1 MAKAKIDLKPC
12 PFCGGKAN
20 IYEYTKAEAKDLV
33 MRMHY
38 GENEKKEAIQQV
50 MKMPVDTWA
59 IIGCETE
66 DCILYAN
73 KKKHVSS
80 LFFRETSAER
90 IAEKWNK
97 RPELIISIP
106 SDVCVRT
113 EMLNQIEN
121 ARAGI
126 VTAPA
131 IEIEQTAR
139 RTKG

>member
-20 IYEYTKAEAKDLV
+20 VYEYTRAEAKDLV
-33 MRMHY
+33 MKMHY

-90 IAEKWNK
+90 IAKKWNK

-106 SDVCVRT
+106 KMASVKT
-113 EMLNQIEN
+113 AMFNQIES
-121 ARAGI
+121 ARKGLI
-126 VTAPA
+126 TAPT
-131 IEIEQTAR
+131 IEI
-139 RTKG
+139 K

>member
-1 MAKAKIDLKPC
+1 MGKTKIELKPC

-20 IYEYTKAEAKDLV
+20 VYEYTKAEAKDLV
-33 MRMHY
+33 MKMHY

-106 SDVCVRT
+106 KMASVKT
-113 EMLNQIEN
+113 AMFNQIES
-121 ARAGI
+121 ARKGLI
-126 VTAPA
+126 TAPM
-131 IEIEQTAR
+131 IEI
-139 RTKG
+139 K

>member
-20 IYEYTKAEAKDLV
+20 VYEYTRAEAKDLV
-33 MRMHY
+33 MKMHY

-73 KKKHVSS
+73 KKKHASS

-106 SDVCVRT
+106 KMASVKT
-113 EMLNQIEN
+113 AMFNQIES
-121 ARAGI
+121 ARKGLI
-126 VTAPA
+126 TAPT
-131 IEIEQTAR
+131 IEI
-139 RTKG
+139 K

>member
-1 MAKAKIDLKPC
+1 MGKAKIELKPC

-38 GENEKKEAIQQV
+38 GENEKKEAIEHV

-59 IIGCETE
+59 IIGCETK

-73 KKKHVSS
+73 KKKHMSS

-106 SDVCVRT
+106 KMASVKT
-113 EMLNQIEN
+113 EMFNQIES
-121 ARAGI
+121 ARKGLI
-126 VTAPA
+126 TAPM
-131 IEIEQTAR
+131 IEI
-139 RTKG
+139 K

>member
-1 MAKAKIDLKPC
+1 MEKTKIELKPC

-20 IYEYTKAEAKDLV
+20 VYEYTRAEAKDLV
-33 MRMHY
+33 MKMHY
-38 GENEKKEAIQQV
+38 GKNEKKEVIQQV

-106 SDVCVRT
+106 KMARVKT
-113 EMLNQIEN
+113 EMFNQIES
-121 ARAGI
+121 ARKGLI
-126 VTAPA
+126 TAPM
-131 IEIEQTAR
+131 IEI
-139 RTKG
+139 K

>member
-20 IYEYTKAEAKDLV
+20 VYEYTRAEAKDLV
-33 MRMHY
+33 MKMHY

-59 IIGCETE
+59 IIGCETK

-106 SDVCVRT
+106 KMASVKT
-113 EMLNQIEN
+113 AMFNQIES
-121 ARAGI
+121 ARKGLI
-126 VTAPA
+126 TAPT
-131 IEIEQTAR
+131 IEI
-139 RTKG
+139 K

>member
-1 MAKAKIDLKPC
+1 MAKIKIDLKPC

-20 IYEYTKAEAKDLV
+20 VYEYTKAEVKDLV
-33 MRMHY
+33 MKMHY
-38 GENEKKEAIQQV
+38 GETEQKEAIEQV

-59 IIGCETE
+59 IIGCETK

-106 SDVCVRT
+106 KMASVKT
-113 EMLNQIEN
+113 AMFNQIESTRN
-121 ARAGI
+121 QSN
-126 VTAPA
+126 TAPT
-131 IEIEQTAR
+131 IEI
-139 RTKG
+139 K

>member
-1 MAKAKIDLKPC
+1 MAKIKIDLKPC

-33 MRMHY
+33 MKMHY
-38 GENEKKEAIQQV
+38 GETEQKEAIEQV

-59 IIGCETE
+59 IIGCETK

-106 SDVCVRT
+106 KMASVKT
-113 EMLNQIEN
+113 AMFNQIES
-121 ARAGI
+121 ARKGLI
-126 VTAPA
+126 TAPT
-131 IEIEQTAR
+131 IEI
-139 RTKG
+139 K

>member
-20 IYEYTKAEAKDLV
+20 VYEYTRAEAKDLV
-33 MRMHY
+33 MKMHY

-80 LFFRETSAER
+80 LFFRETSSER

-106 SDVCVRT
+106 KMASVKT
-113 EMLNQIEN
+113 AMFNQIES
-121 ARAGI
+121 ARKGLI
-126 VTAPA
+126 TAPT
-131 IEIEQTAR
+131 IEI
-139 RTKG
+139 K

>member
-20 IYEYTKAEAKDLV
+20 VYEYTRAEAKDLV
-33 MRMHY
+33 MKMHY

-106 SDVCVRT
+106 KMASVKT
-113 EMLNQIEN
+113 AMFNQIES
-121 ARAGI
+121 ARKGLI
-126 VTAPA
+126 TAPT
-131 IEIEQTAR
+131 IEI
-139 RTKG
+139 K

>member
-1 MAKAKIDLKPC
+1 MAKIKIDLKPC
-12 PFCGGKAN
+12 LFCGGKAN
-20 IYEYTKAEAKDLV
+20 VYEYTRAEAKNLV
-33 MRMHY
+33 MKMHY
-38 GENEKKEAIQQV
+38 GETEQKEAIEHV

-73 KKKHVSS
+73 KKRHVSS

-106 SDVCVRT
+106 KMASVKT
-113 EMLNQIEN
+113 EMVKQIES
-121 ARAGI
+121 ARKGLI
-126 VTAPA
+126 TAPM
-131 IEIEQTAR
+131 IEI
-139 RTKG
+139 K

>member
-1 MAKAKIDLKPC
+1 MAKIKIDLKPC

-20 IYEYTKAEAKDLV
+20 VYEYTKAEAKDLV
-33 MRMHY
+33 MKMHY
-38 GENEKKEAIQQV
+38 GETEQKEAIEQV

-59 IIGCETE
+59 IIGCETK

-106 SDVCVRT
+106 KMASVKT
-113 EMLNQIEN
+113 AMFNQIES
-121 ARAGI
+121 ARKGLI
-126 VTAPA
+126 TAPT
-131 IEIEQTAR
+131 IEI
-139 RTKG
+139 K

>member
-1 MAKAKIDLKPC
+1 MGKTKIELKSC

-20 IYEYTKAEAKDLV
+20 VYEYTKAEAKDLV
-33 MRMHY
+33 MKMHY
-38 GENEKKEAIQQV
+38 GETEQKEAIEQV

-106 SDVCVRT
+106 KMASIRPGF
-113 EMLNQIEN
+113 LNQFEN
-121 ARAGI
+121 TRNQSN
-126 VTAPA
+126 TAPT
-131 IEIEQTAR
+131 IEI
-139 RTKG
+139 K

>member
-1 MAKAKIDLKPC
+1 MGKIKIELKPC

-20 IYEYTKAEAKDLV
+20 VYEYTKAEAKDLV
-33 MRMHY
+33 MKMHY
-38 GENEKKEAIQQV
+38 GETEQKEVIEQV

-59 IIGCETE
+59 IIGCETK

-106 SDVCVRT
+106 KMASVKSA
-113 EMLNQIEN
+113 MFNQIES
-121 ARAGI
+121 ARKGLI
-126 VTAPA
+126 TAPT
-131 IEIEQTAR
+131 IEI
-139 RTKG
+139 K

>member
-1 MAKAKIDLKPC
+1 MGKIKIELKPC

-20 IYEYTKAEAKDLV
+20 VYEYTKAEAKDLV
-33 MRMHY
+33 MKMHY
-38 GENEKKEAIQQV
+38 GETEQKEAIEQV

-59 IIGCETE
+59 IIGCETK

-106 SDVCVRT
+106 KMASVKSA
-113 EMLNQIEN
+113 MFNQIES
-121 ARAGI
+121 ARKGLI
-126 VTAPA
+126 TAPT
-131 IEIEQTAR
+131 IEI
-139 RTKG
+139 K

>member
-20 IYEYTKAEAKDLV
+20 VYEYTKAEAKDLV
-33 MRMHY
+33 MKMHY
-38 GENEKKEAIQQV
+38 GETEQKEAIEQV
-50 MKMPVDTWA
+50 MKIPVDTWA
-59 IIGCETE
+59 IIGCETK

-106 SDVCVRT
+106 KMARVKT
-113 EMLNQIEN
+113 EMFNQIES
-121 ARAGI
+121 ARKGLI
-126 VTAPA
+126 TAPM
-131 IEIEQTAR
+131 IEI
-139 RTKG
+139 K

>member
-1 MAKAKIDLKPC
+1 MEKAKIDLKPC

-20 IYEYTKAEAKDLV
+20 VYEYTRAEAKDLV
-33 MRMHY
+33 MKMHY
-38 GENEKKEAIQQV
+38 GENEKKEAIQHV

-59 IIGCETE
+59 IIGCETK

-106 SDVCVRT
+106 KMARVKT
-113 EMLNQIEN
+113 EMFNQIES
-121 ARAGI
+121 ARKGLI
-126 VTAPA
+126 TAPM
-131 IEIEQTAR
+131 IEI
-139 RTKG
+139 K

>member
-20 IYEYTKAEAKDLV
+20 VYEYTRAEAKDLV
-33 MRMHY
+33 MKMHY

-80 LFFRETSAER
+80 LFFRETSAEK

-106 SDVCVRT
+106 KMAKIRPGF
-113 EMLNQIEN
+113 LNQFESTRN
-121 ARAGI
+121 QSN
-126 VTAPA
+126 TAPT
-131 IEIEQTAR
+131 IEI
-139 RTKG
+139 K

>member
-1 MAKAKIDLKPC
+1 MRKTKIEFKPC

-20 IYEYTKAEAKDLV
+20 VYEYTKAEAKDLV
-33 MRMHY
+33 MKMHY
-38 GENEKKEAIQQV
+38 GETKQKEAIEQV

-66 DCILYAN
+66 GCILYAN

-106 SDVCVRT
+106 KMVSIRPGF
-113 EMLNQIEN
+113 LNQFEN
-121 ARAGI
+121 TRNQSN
-126 VTAPA
+126 TAPT
-131 IEIEQTAR
+131 IEI
-139 RTKG
+139 K

>member
-1 MAKAKIDLKPC
+1 MGKIKIDLKPC

-20 IYEYTKAEAKDLV
+20 VYEYTRAEAKDLV
-33 MRMHY
+33 MKMHY

-73 KKKHVSS
+73 KKKHASS

-106 SDVCVRT
+106 KMASVKT
-113 EMLNQIEN
+113 AMFNQIES
-121 ARAGI
+121 ARKGLI
-126 VTAPA
+126 TAPT
-131 IEIEQTAR
+131 IEI
-139 RTKG
+139 K

>member
-1 MAKAKIDLKPC
+1 MVKKKSDLKPC

-20 IYEYTKAEAKDLV
+20 VYEYTRAEAKDLV
-33 MRMHY
+33 MKMHY

-106 SDVCVRT
+106 KMASVKTAMV
-113 EMLNQIEN
+113 NQIES
-121 ARAGI
+121 ARKGLI
-126 VTAPA
+126 TAPM
-131 IEIEQTAR
+131 IEI
-139 RTKG
+139 K

>member
-1 MAKAKIDLKPC
+1 MGKIKIDLKPC

-20 IYEYTKAEAKDLV
+20 VYEYTRAEAKDLV
-33 MRMHY
+33 MKMHY

-106 SDVCVRT
+106 KMASVKT
-113 EMLNQIEN
+113 AMFNQIES
-121 ARAGI
+121 ARKGLI
-126 VTAPA
+126 TAPT
-131 IEIEQTAR
+131 IEI
-139 RTKG
+139 K

>member
-1 MAKAKIDLKPC
+1 MGKIKIDLKPC

-20 IYEYTKAEAKDLV
+20 VYEYTRAEAKDLV
-33 MRMHY
+33 MKMHY

-80 LFFRETSAER
+80 LFFQS
-90 IAEKWNK
+90 
-97 RPELIISIP
+97 LS
-106 SDVCVRT
+106 
-113 EMLNQIEN
+113 L
-121 ARAGI
+121 
-126 VTAPA
+126 
-131 IEIEQTAR
+131 
-139 RTKG
+139 

>member
-1 MAKAKIDLKPC
+1 MGKTKIELKPC

-20 IYEYTKAEAKDLV
+20 VYEYTKAEAKNLV

-38 GENEKKEAIQQV
+38 GENEKKEAIDHV
-50 MKMPVDTWA
+50 MEMPVDTWA

-73 KKKHVSS
+73 KKKHMSS

-106 SDVCVRT
+106 KMASVKT
-113 EMLNQIEN
+113 KMFNQIEST
-121 ARAGI
+121 RKGLI
-126 VTAPA
+126 TAPI
-131 IEIEQTAR
+131 IEIKKR
-139 RTKG
+139 

>member
-1 MAKAKIDLKPC
+1 MGKAKTELKPC

-20 IYEYTKAEAKDLV
+20 VYEYTKAEAKDLV

-38 GENEKKEAIQQV
+38 GENEKKEAIEHV

-59 IIGCETE
+59 IIGCETK

-73 KKKHVSS
+73 KKKHMSS

-106 SDVCVRT
+106 KMASVKT
-113 EMLNQIEN
+113 EMFNQIES
-121 ARAGI
+121 ARKGLI
-126 VTAPA
+126 TAPM
-131 IEIEQTAR
+131 IEI
-139 RTKG
+139 K

>member
-20 IYEYTKAEAKDLV
+20 VYEYTRAEAKDLV
-33 MRMHY
+33 MKMHY

-106 SDVCVRT
+106 KMASVKT
-113 EMLNQIEN
+113 AMFNQIES
-121 ARAGI
+121 ARKGLI
-126 VTAPA
+126 TTPT
-131 IEIEQTAR
+131 IEI
-139 RTKG
+139 K